1 MVLLLGLYL
10 RSALST
16 VSNNELQMAKRS
28 RRSNPIRRSILH
40 FQFDLSRLDLLHHPT
55 IYLEYIRLAM
65 NGSRPKDLFV
75 CRRHLGQKLDVAY
88 EDDHDHYVHYC

>member
-1 MVLLLGLYL
+1 MVLLLDLYL
-10 RSALST
+10 RSVLST

-40 FQFDLSRLDLLHHPT
+40 FHFDLCRLHHLHHPT

-65 NGSRPKDLFV
+65 NGSRPKDLSV
-75 CRRHLGQKLDVAY
+75 YRRHLGQKLDVAY